1 MYIAFKDFVNTTYNF
16 SDDVFNELAGSNFDE
31 SYASG
36 SLYSAFSLP
45 MPNLKGL
52 FIEQGGSLTEAILQL
67 NEDFAEFALSAI
79 QISLEYKDY
88 ERSLDGFVNAA
99 EVAINAINDL
109 RHYGNELSNRD
120 SENARFDKTNPLTSG
135 EFGNIGISGN
145 GYYKAGSLAGLAD
158 EIHKDSALENVLES
172 IGGAYLGSL
181 GSIFAGIAFDYAKDG
196 KFNASNI
203 AEHVYSGLLKK
214 SVDVAIS
221 KSLSALGTTISP
233 IGGFIALKAVQ
244 TLVTEALEVATGLD
258 NRFGFGGDLVGAVNI
273 YNKQVDAYIG
283 DRNFLQGLKSII
295 GLDMG
300 AEFLTDIDKN
310 VLGFAYNEKISAVYQ
325 GDKLVSNITN
335 NVFSGTIVDKSLSA
349 FLETG
354 FNSFSE
360 VGSYNK
366 SSMSRSLN
374 IDGFNSTYG
383 TNISMDAYGNV
394 NFNINTRGELDSIA
408 FGLSDE
414 VKNELAKFSY
424 DTPNILDWDR
434 INTQATAQTQ
444 SVTSSSTMA
453 SSDNIHELSDR
464 LYKRARNEKNKFV
477 REHLNLIATFE
488 RNKENLKADRN
499 NLGRGLGR
507 NGDYGALGSGLGR
520 GLGRNGDYGA
530 LGKGRRNGN
539 SGSDNSSRSSRGGRR
554 SGMSDGKPGGRSK
567 ASKERASNRSKTG
580 RSYG

>member
-36 SLYSAFSLP
+36 SLYNAFSLP

-120 SENARFDKTNPLTSG
+120 SENVRFSKTNPLTSG

-273 YNKQVDAYIG
+273 DNKQVDAYIG
-283 DRNFLQGLKSII
+283 DRSFLQGLKSII

-335 NVFSGTIVDKSLSA
+335 NVFSGTIVDKRLGA

-354 FNSFSE
+354 FNSFS
-360 VGSYNK
+360 
-366 SSMSRSLN
+366 
-374 IDGFNSTYG
+374 
-383 TNISMDAYGNV
+383 
-394 NFNINTRGELDSIA
+394 
-408 FGLSDE
+408 
-414 VKNELAKFSY
+414 
-424 DTPNILDWDR
+424 
-434 INTQATAQTQ
+434 
-444 SVTSSSTMA
+444 
-453 SSDNIHELSDR
+453 
-464 LYKRARNEKNKFV
+464 V
-477 REHLNLIATFE
+477 RH
-488 RNKENLKADRN
+488 
-499 NLGRGLGR
+499 
-507 NGDYGALGSGLGR
+507 
-520 GLGRNGDYGA
+520 
-530 LGKGRRNGN
+530 
-539 SGSDNSSRSSRGGRR
+539 
-554 SGMSDGKPGGRSK
+554 
-567 ASKERASNRSKTG
+567 
-580 RSYG
+580 